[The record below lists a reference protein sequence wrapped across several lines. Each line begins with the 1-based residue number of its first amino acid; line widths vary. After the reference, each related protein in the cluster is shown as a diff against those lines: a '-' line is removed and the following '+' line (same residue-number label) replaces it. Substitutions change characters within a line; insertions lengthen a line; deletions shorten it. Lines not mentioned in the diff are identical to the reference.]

1 MKAGLQT
8 MGVLRSNDS
17 FSQEPV
23 ALETAVVATGARPGD
38 TAAKRQLFTEETQ
51 TVLVFERG
59 AVIRLSAAVADG
71 QLLFLTNK
79 ATGKEVV
86 AQVLRKRA
94 FRPTNCYVD
103 LEFTEACSGF
113 WGIEFPKT
121 GGASIAEKAQVS
133 GDHAESESDSPQAAA
148 PPDAQEVLQLKQEV
162 SALQDELKSLRGSG
176 SAEHGTIVESS
187 AGITKRPA
195 EVADDVAKRDEERRL
210 SELFAIEAR
219 QEAAAGPK
227 RLVSY
232 PQKTAAP
239 LASSRSSSGKS
250 GKSGKKIAAL
260 IFLLLTAGGV
270 AAYQFGAL
278 DSVIKKPLPPKPTAT
293 VASTNAAK
301 AAPVS
306 ARVSVPAQPS
316 PALNPP
322 PVNPAAAAALGNGG
336 VPAATGSTNS
346 MASTSSVVE
355 PRIDSRTNAAK
366 EPSREVFGSSAR
378 SAAHSPSRPAVRST
392 PSRSAAPKGSPP
404 GANPAGDVASQPA
417 TTVVQ
422 PLAAPVSDAAAGGDY
437 IAPKLLKS
445 VKPVTPSTLMRNYVT
460 GNVNVDALID
470 TTGHV
475 KSVTVLSGP
484 SKLRA
489 NAIEELKQY
498 VYEPARRNGKAV
510 PAHVQLSL
518 QYWYEP

>member
-17 FSQEPV
+17 FFQEPV
-23 ALETAVVATGARPGD
+23 ALETTVVATGARPGD
-38 TAAKRQLFTEETQ
+38 TAVKRQLFTEETQ

-59 AVIRLSAAVADG
+59 AVIRLSAAVTDG
-71 QLLFLTNK
+71 QLLFLTNE

-94 FRPTNCYVD
+94 FRPTNCYIE
-103 LEFTEACSGF
+103 LEFTEACPGF

-133 GDHAESESDSPQAAA
+133 GDHSESESDPPKAAA
-148 PPDAQEVLQLKQEV
+148 PPDAQEVLRLKQEV
-162 SALQDELKSLRGSG
+162 SALQDQLKSLQGSG
-176 SAEHGTIVESS
+176 SAEPGTIVESS
-187 AGITKRPA
+187 AGITKSPA
-195 EVADDVAKRDEERRL
+195 EAADGVAKRDEERRL

-219 QEAAAGPK
+219 QEVAAGPK
-227 RLVSY
+227 RLVAY
-232 PQKTAAP
+232 PPKTAAP
-239 LASSRSSSGKS
+239 SASSAPSKS
-250 GKSGKKIAAL
+250 GNGKKVAAL

-278 DSVIKKPLPPKPTAT
+278 DSVINKPLPPKPALAVAT
-293 VASTNAAK
+293 TNAAK
-301 AAPVS
+301 PAPVS
-306 ARVSVPAQPS
+306 AKVSVPAQPS

-322 PVNPAAAAALGNGG
+322 PVNPAAAAPLGNSG
-336 VPAATGSTNS
+336 VPAGTGST
-346 MASTSSVVE
+346 
-355 PRIDSRTNAAK
+355 K
-366 EPSREVFGSSAR
+366 EPSREILGNSASSA
-378 SAAHSPSRPAVRST
+378 SHSPSHPAAKSA
-392 PSRSAAPKGSPP
+392 PSRSAAPKESQQA
-404 GANPAGDVASQPA
+404 ANPAADVLSQP
-417 TTVVQ
+417 TTSSVPTSAV
-422 PLAAPVSDAAAGGDY
+422 PVSDAAAGGAY
-437 IAPKLLKS
+437 TAPKLLKS
-445 VKPVTPSTLMRNYVT
+445 VKPVTPPTVMRNYVT

-498 VYEPARRNGKAV
+498 VYEPARRGGKPV
-510 PAHVQLSL
+510 PGHVQLSL